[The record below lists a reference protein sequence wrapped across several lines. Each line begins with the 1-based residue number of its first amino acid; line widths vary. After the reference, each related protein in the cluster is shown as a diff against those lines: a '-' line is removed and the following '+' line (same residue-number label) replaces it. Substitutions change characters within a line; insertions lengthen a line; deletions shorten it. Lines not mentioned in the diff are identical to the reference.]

1 MESRGTWA
9 RRAWE
14 CGGLQK
20 CRQGRGACLLV
31 GTKVPKASKQADEYV
46 NNQKFVCKHD
56 RVILSIVP
64 LRSLLV
70 TVTQLMLLVM
80 GIKERMAST
89 AQKGVQR
96 GCRK

>member
-1 MESRGTWA
+1 M
-9 RRAWE
+9 
-14 CGGLQK
+14 QK

-31 GTKVPKASKQADEYV
+31 GTKVPKASERADEYV
-46 NNQKFVCKHD
+46 NNQKFVCKQYD